1 MDWQGG
7 RACLKNCSLDC
18 SANVRQAGQS
28 GKDCKLKGQCVKTYK
43 NLKYMVFQEVQLSK
57 VRAYCSRIIP
67 TGEEFENE
75 IWHLMI
81 KSLQRHPGSDNAMNI
96 YEWRKM

>member
-1 MDWQGG
+1 MCYRNKRKGCEWNLILTG
-7 RACLKNCSLDC
+7 REVGVCFRKNCSLDC

-28 GKDCKLKGQCVKTYK
+28 GKDCKLKGQCVKKYK
-43 NLKYMVFQEVQLSK
+43 SLKYMVFQEVQLSK
-57 VRAYCSRIIP
+57 VRAYFSRIIP

-81 KSLQRHPGSDNAMNI
+81 KVF
-96 YEWRKM
+96 